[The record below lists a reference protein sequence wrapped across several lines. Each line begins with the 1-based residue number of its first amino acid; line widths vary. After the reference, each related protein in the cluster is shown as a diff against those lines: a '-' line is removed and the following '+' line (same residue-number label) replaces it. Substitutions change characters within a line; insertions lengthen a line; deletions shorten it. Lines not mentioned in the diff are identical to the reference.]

1 MQRRAKLV
9 ARSFGRDTQLE
20 GHPITFFTRIYLFR
34 MASRYMVS
42 RGQSVNPEL
51 WSRETSQV
59 LLHSQDIS
67 VYSLNCLRIYIE
79 DREVSSKAECLKESC

>member
-1 MQRRAKLV
+1 MLVISFCRIEVMQRRAKLV
-9 ARSFGRDTQLE
+9 ASSFGRDTQLE
-20 GHPITFFTRIYLFR
+20 GHPITFLQEYIFR

-79 DREVSSKAECLKESC
+79 E